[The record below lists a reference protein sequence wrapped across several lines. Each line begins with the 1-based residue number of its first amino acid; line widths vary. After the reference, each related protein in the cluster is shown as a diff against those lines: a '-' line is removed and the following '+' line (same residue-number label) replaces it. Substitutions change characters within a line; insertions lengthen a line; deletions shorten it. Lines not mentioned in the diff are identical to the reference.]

1 MERSTYSSTDLNR
14 PLTQCRTVD
23 SSRTQCMHRSM
34 CPSQQTPPDTLLT
47 GQRISTLKRRKKL
60 AFFAWSHLVT
70 YVHLVG
76 HAQEN
81 YLDFHW
87 RQLNKGKLKTAA
99 QVVLLF
105 SHTHTHFTHIHISLL
120 TTYSWCCVTTDLL
133 TKPWID
139 TLPVWC
145 KITCYFEIIYNSIL
159 WYSKNFYCT
168 SYFLSLFLDLV

>member
-1 MERSTYSSTDLNR
+1 MQDSGQQQDTVYAQVNVSKPANTSRHTADGPEDLYA
-14 PLTQCRTVD
+14 QVKKKI
-23 SSRTQCMHRSM
+23 SIFCMI
-34 CPSQQTPPDTLLT
+34 TFGYLL
-47 GQRISTLKRRKKL
+47 
-60 AFFAWSHLVT
+60 